1 MIRANDP
8 QLKSWV
14 DVPAGSDFP
23 IQNLPFGI
31 FRRAGLSPRV
41 CTAIGEQV
49 ADLHV
54 LWQHG
59 FFEDLGLPDDL
70 FHRSYLNDFLALG
83 RPAVRAVRNRL
94 SEILD
99 DDLDSW
105 DASELADYF
114 LHPRAEVELLLPV
127 RIGNYTDFYS
137 SREHAVNVGSLFRDP
152 DEALLPNWLHLPVG
166 YHGRASSIVVSGA
179 PVRRPR
185 GQTAPPTPDAA
196 PRFGPSGALDFE
208 LEVAFLTGP
217 ATALGEAVSV
227 EKAEEYIMGL
237 VLFNDWSAR
246 DIQRWEYQPLGPFL
260 GKSFASTISPW
271 VVTLDA
277 LQPFRC
283 AGPEQDPAPLPYL
296 RTTGE
301 QAYDIELE
309 VTLQPAGGDVYTV
322 CRSNFKHLYWNMPQ
336 QLAHQTVNG
345 CNLQPGDLYASG
357 TISGPGPEAYGSLL
371 ERTRNGAEPLELP
384 GGTIRRF
391 LEDGDRV
398 VLRGWCER
406 NGVRIGFGEA
416 AGVVLPAHA
425 G

>member
-8 QLKSWV
+8 NLKSWV
-14 DVPAGSDFP
+14 KIPEGSDFS
-23 IQNLPFGI
+23 IQNLPFGV
-31 FRRAGLSPRV
+31 FRRAGLSPRA

-54 LWQHG
+54 LWEHG
-59 FFEDLGLPDDL
+59 FFDDL
-70 FHRSYLNDFLALG
+70 ELPEAIFHRASLNDFIALG
-83 RPAVRAVRNRL
+83 RPAARAVRDRL

-99 DDLDSW
+99 DDLERW

-114 LHPRAEVELLLPV
+114 LHPRSEVELLLPV
-127 RIGNYTDFYS
+127 QVGDYTDFYS
-137 SREHAVNVGSLFRDP
+137 SREHAVNVGRLFRDP
-152 DEALLPNWLHLPVG
+152 ERALLPNWRHLPVG
-166 YHGRASSIVVSGA
+166 YHGRASSIVVSGT
-179 PVRRPR
+179 PIRRPW
-185 GQTAPPTPDAA
+185 GQSTPPAPGAA
-196 PRFGPSGALDFE
+196 PGFGPSRALDYE
-208 LEVAFLTGP
+208 LEVAFITTGGP
-217 ATALGEAVSV
+217 PLGEAIPVGA
-227 EKAEEYIMGL
+227 AEAHIFGL

-246 DIQRWEYQPLGPFL
+246 DLQRWEYQPLGPFL
-260 GKSFASTISPW
+260 GKSFASTVSPW

-283 AGPEQDPAPLPYL
+283 AGPAQDPAPLPYL

-309 VTLQPAGGDVYTV
+309 VALQAAGAAPHPV
-322 CRSNFKHLYWNMPQ
+322 CRSNFRYLYWNMPQ

-345 CNLQPGDLYASG
+345 CNVQAGDLYASG